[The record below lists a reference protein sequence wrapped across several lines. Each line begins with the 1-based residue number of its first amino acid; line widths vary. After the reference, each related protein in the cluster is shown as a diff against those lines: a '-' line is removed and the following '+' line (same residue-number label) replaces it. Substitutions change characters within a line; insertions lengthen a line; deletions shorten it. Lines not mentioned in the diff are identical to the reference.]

1 MSFHIYTSQNQGG
14 NIRLGQYIIKSLLKA
29 LVVIVGV
36 SLLVFVLT
44 RAIGNP
50 VNVMLPLTASVEERV
65 RLAHQLGIDKPILAQ
80 LWDFI
85 NGILHGTFGL
95 SWWQQEPALG
105 VALERLPFTLELSF
119 IGTGIAVIFAI
130 PLGIL
135 SALRPRSVLDKVTS
149 TLSMLGICVPNF
161 WLGLVLILIFANT
174 LHWFPTSGVGGW
186 RYWVL
191 PSVTLAVLPLGRIT
205 QIVRTAMME
214 QLRELYVVTARSKG
228 LHEFWVVTRHALK
241 NAGIS
246 IVTMSGWELGRMI
259 AGYAIAI
266 EAVFGLPGI
275 GSLIVDA
282 IGQQDFP
289 LIQALTFVIAIAINL
304 LNILIDMSY
313 PLFNPR
319 VKFK

>member
-1 MSFHIYTSQNQGG
+1 MA
-14 NIRLGQYIIKSLLKA
+14 RYILKTLLNA
-29 LVVIVGV
+29 LVVVIGV

-50 VNVMLPLTASVEERV
+50 VNVMLPLSATMDDRL
-65 RLAHQLGIDKPILAQ
+65 RLAHQLGLDKSLISQ
-80 LWDFI
+80 LWDYVL
-85 NGILHGTFGL
+85 GVMRGDFGQ
-95 SWWQQEPALG
+95 SWWQQQPALT
-105 VALERLPFTLELSF
+105 VALERLPFTLKLS
-119 IGTGIAVIFAI
+119 GIAFVISLIVAL

-135 SALRPRSVLDKVTS
+135 SALKPRSLLDKLTS
-149 TLSMLGICVPNF
+149 TFAMIGICVPNF
-161 WLGLVLILIFANT
+161 WLGLMLILIFSNT
-174 LHWFPTSGVGGW
+174 LHWLPTSGTGDW
-186 RYWVL
+186 RYMVL
-191 PSVTLAVLPLGRIT
+191 PAFTLAVLPIGRIT
-205 QIVRTAMME
+205 QIVRTAMLE

-228 LHEFWVVTRHALK
+228 LHEFYVVTRHALK

-259 AGYAIAI
+259 AGYAVAI

-289 LIQALTFVIAIAINL
+289 LIQALTFVIAISINL
-304 LNILIDMSY
+304 LNVLIDLSY

>member
-1 MSFHIYTSQNQGG
+1 MAT
-14 NIRLGQYIIKSLLKA
+14 YITKTLLKA
-29 LVVIVGV
+29 LVVVLGV

-44 RAIGNP
+44 RSIGNP
-50 VNVMLPLTASVEERV
+50 VNIMLPLGASMAERAN
-65 RLAHQLGIDKPILAQ
+65 LTHQLGLDKPVLAQ

-85 NGILHGTFGL
+85 LGVAHGNFGL
-95 SWWQQEPALG
+95 SWWQNESAMT
-105 VALERLPFTLELSF
+105 VALRPLPFTLELSF
-119 IGTGIAVIFAI
+119 IALIISLVFAI

-135 SALRPRSVLDKVTS
+135 SALRPRSLLDKVASTS
-149 TLSMLGICVPNF
+149 SMFGICVPNF
-161 WLGLVLILIFANT
+161 WLGLMLILIFSNL
-174 LHWFPTSGVGGW
+174 LHWFPTSGTGDW
-186 RYWVL
+186 HYWVL

-205 QIVRTAMME
+205 QIVRTAMLE

-241 NAGIS
+241 NAGIQ

-275 GSLIVDA
+275 GSLIVDS

-289 LIQALTFVIAIAINL
+289 LIQAITFVIAICIVV
-304 LNILIDMSY
+304 LNILIDLSY

>member
-1 MSFHIYTSQNQGG
+1 MAT
-14 NIRLGQYIIKSLLKA
+14 YILKTLLKS
-29 LVVIVGV
+29 VVVVLGV

-50 VNVMLPLTASVEERV
+50 VNIMLPLTATTAERA

-80 LWDFI
+80 LWEYVTGLVRG
-85 NGILHGTFGL
+85 NFGQ
-95 SWWQQEPALG
+95 SWWQQDSAMT
-105 VALERLPFTLELSF
+105 VALRPLPFTLELS
-119 IGTGIAVIFAI
+119 GIALVISLVFAI

-135 SALRPRSVLDKVTS
+135 SALKPRSLLDKVTS
-149 TLSMLGICVPNF
+149 TASMFGICVPNF
-161 WLGLVLILIFANT
+161 WLGLMLILIFSNL
-174 LHWFPTSGVGGW
+174 LHWFPTSGTGNW

-205 QIVRTAMME
+205 QIVRTAMLE

-228 LHEFWVVTRHALK
+228 LHEFWVVTKHALK
-241 NAGIS
+241 NAGIQ

-275 GSLIVDA
+275 GSLIVDS
-282 IGQQDFP
+282 IGQQDYP
-289 LIQALTFVIAIAINL
+289 LIQAITFVIAICIVS
-304 LNILIDMSY
+304 LNILIDLSY

>member
-1 MSFHIYTSQNQGG
+1 MAT
-14 NIRLGQYIIKSLLKA
+14 YILKTLLKA
-29 LVVIVGV
+29 LVVVLGV

-50 VNVMLPLTASVEERV
+50 VNIMLPLSATMAERA
-65 RLAHQLGIDKPILAQ
+65 RLAHQLGIDKPILSQ
-80 LWDFI
+80 LWDYLSGLVRG
-85 NGILHGTFGL
+85 NFGL
-95 SWWQQEPALG
+95 SWWQNESAIT
-105 VALERLPFTLELSF
+105 VALRPLPFTLELS
-119 IGTGIAVIFAI
+119 GIALVISLVFAI

-135 SALRPRSVLDKVTS
+135 SALRPRSLLDKVIS
-149 TLSMLGICVPNF
+149 TVSMFGICVPNF
-161 WLGLVLILIFANT
+161 WLGLMLILVFSNL
-174 LHWFPTSGVGGW
+174 LHWFPTSGTGDW

-191 PSVTLAVLPLGRIT
+191 PSVTLAALPLGRIT
-205 QIVRTAMME
+205 QIVRTAMLE

-241 NAGIS
+241 NAGIQ

-289 LIQALTFVIAIAINL
+289 LIQAITFVIAICIVV
-304 LNILIDMSY
+304 LNILIDLSY